1 MSSKFIYQQTKLRFS
16 HRLTSVLGRVANNLI
31 AKHVESSAKLLLDRG
46 GRLLL
51 LLLLLRY
58 AENVPAVLLWWV
70 AADIIVVCM
79 SCGRQREQVM
89 NLSQFGPV
97 QLSRQS
103 V

>member
-1 MSSKFIYQQTKLRFS
+1 M
-16 HRLTSVLGRVANNLI
+16 
-31 AKHVESSAKLLLDRG
+31 
-46 GRLLL
+46 L
-51 LLLLLRY
+51 LLLLLRN

>member
-51 LLLLLRY
+51 LLLLLRN

>member
-51 LLLLLRY
+51 LLLLRN